1 MPAIHV
7 LPKEVAEL
15 IAAGEVIER
24 PASIVKELVENA
36 IDAGSTSVSVEIQAG
51 GIRYIRVTDNGC
63 GISAEDAPRAFLR
76 HATSKVKEADDLDRI
91 GTLGFRGEAL
101 ASIAAVAHV
110 ETMTRP
116 AEEELGTL
124 VKVSGSDEPE
134 VAECGCPAGT
144 TMIIRDIFYNV
155 PARLKFLKKDV
166 TEGNAVASII
176 DKIALSHPEIS
187 FQFIRDGKPLYR
199 TPGDGRLMSAVYT
212 VLGRDF
218 AKSLIPVEY
227 EYGGIKVEG
236 LTCRPMGSRAKRNM
250 QHFFINGRYTQS
262 RTCTAALERG
272 YDGAMMVGKFPA
284 CVLMLTMPC
293 EEVDVNVHPA
303 KIEVRFVNERSVF
316 DAVYFAV
323 KSAVAASEAIGKPA
337 FEGRPASAA
346 NILSPFG
353 TEKVTL
359 PEKKPE
365 PPKAEPVID
374 EEPPVPVEA
383 PPAPE
388 AVPVP
393 EELPLPEDA
402 KKNDYV
408 PGARYQVKE
417 EWLPPKRSAVKLDIE
432 PDPRDFME
440 ASPTASAGRN
450 GSFGRVAA
458 DSGYRIDRSPKPVPQ
473 KDKTVQQTP
482 MEQFSPEAL
491 PPEVPE
497 APPPESL
504 LPELKQQRIEVFGE
518 IFSTYI
524 LAKVDDELVIIDK
537 HAAHERILYNKFR
550 EQHEKL
556 DRQMLL
562 TSLPVSLTRQEH
574 QTVMENLEFF
584 ADLGFETED
593 FGGSTVLLRS
603 VPAIMGDYAPE
614 SLFTEAVAGLMD
626 SGKKTVAAAEEIL
639 HRMAC
644 RAAVKGGDHN
654 RPEELMALVQT
665 IVTDENVR
673 YCPHGRPVMLRYSK
687 KELEKLFG
695 RIQ

>member
-1 MPAIHV
+1 MSAIHI
-7 LPKEVAEL
+7 LPREVAEL

-36 IDAGSTSVSVEIQAG
+36 IDAGSTSVTVEIQSG

-63 GISAEDAPRAFLR
+63 GIASADAPKAFFR
-76 HATSKVKEADDLDRI
+76 HATSKVREADDLDRI

-110 ETMTRP
+110 EMMTRP
-116 AEEELGTL
+116 AGEELGTL
-124 VKVSGSDEPE
+124 VKISGSGEPE
-134 VAECGCPAGT
+134 AAECGCPAGT
-144 TMIIRDIFYNV
+144 TIVVRDIFYNV

-166 TEGNAVASII
+166 TEGNAVASIV

-187 FQFIRDGKPLYR
+187 FRFIRDGKPQYN
-199 TPGDGRLMSAVYT
+199 TPGDGKLMSAVYT

-218 AKSLIPVEY
+218 AKTLIPVDY
-227 EYGGIKVEG
+227 EYGGIRVEG

-284 CVLMLTMPC
+284 CVLMLTMSC

-303 KIEVRFVNERSVF
+303 KIEVRFVNEKAVF

-323 KSAVAASEAIGKPA
+323 KSAVAASEAIGKSS
-337 FEGRPASAA
+337 FEGKPSSAA

-353 TEKVTL
+353 TEKITL
-359 PEKKPE
+359 PEKAPE
-365 PPKAEPVID
+365 PSKAVPVK
-374 EEPPVPVEA
+374 ETPTGEPPVPVEA
-383 PPAPE
+383 PPE
-388 AVPVP
+388 KEMIAVPD
-393 EELPLPEDA
+393 ELPRPKDA
-402 KKNDYV
+402 APADAPV

-417 EWLPPKRSAVKLDIE
+417 EWLPPKRQPVRLDVE
-432 PDPRDFME
+432 PDPDDFLDL
-440 ASPTASAGRN
+440 SAG
-450 GSFGRVAA
+450 AE
-458 DSGYRIDRSPKPVPQ
+458 
-473 KDKTVQQTP
+473 TV
-482 MEQFSPEAL
+482 FSPIGTLHAESPYHIEPASK
-491 PPEVPE
+491 PAEEKVPVSEPETVSHKVADKMP
-497 APPPESL
+497 ADTL
-504 LPELKQQRIEVFGE
+504 LPAEEDHQIELFGE

-524 LAKVDDELVIIDK
+524 LARIDSELVIIDK
-537 HAAHERILYNKFR
+537 HAAHERILYNTFR
-550 EQHEKL
+550 EQHNKL

-562 TSLPVSLTRQEH
+562 ISLQVSLTRQEH
-574 QTVMENLEFF
+574 QTVMENLELF
-584 ADLGFETED
+584 ADLGFEAED

-603 VPAIMGDYAPE
+603 VPAIMSEIPPE
-614 SLFTEAVAGLMD
+614 LLFTEAVAALND
-626 SGKKTVAAAEEIL
+626 SGRKSVSAADEIL

-654 RPEELMALVQT
+654 RPEELAALVRR
-665 IVTDENVR
+665 IVSDENVR
-673 YCPHGRPVMLRYSK
+673 YCPHGRPVMLRYTK
-687 KELEKLFG
+687 RELEKLFG